1 MDPFT
6 LGTPGHSGIFSP
18 HVDMLYFSFI
28 PAFVFL
34 STDFIIYLPLVFWHR
49 LSWDYCAA
57 NRTSCCVTA

>member
-6 LGTPGHSGIFSP
+6 LEMPGRSGIFSP

-28 PAFVFL
+28 LAVVFL
-34 STDFIIYLPLVFWHR
+34 PTDFIIYLALVFWHR

-57 NRTSCCVTA
+57 NRTI